1 MIIFLFSVI
10 FSAFLLMSS
19 FVGMIQYSKIFDP
32 YFTIKR
38 QAFGTGICL
47 YIAKTIVENEFN
59 GAIATYNKM
68 ECAYFTL
75 YFK

>member
-1 MIIFLFSVI
+1 
-10 FSAFLLMSS
+10 
-19 FVGMIQYSKIFDP
+19 MIQYSKIFDP